1 MIHLQRKYHDTASS
15 STEQCT
21 KFELG
26 GKFRGDGGGSFERI
40 GIGLPRIG
48 ILGQRIKC
56 VGLSPNGA
64 FAELG

>member
-40 GIGLPRIG
+40 GIGPSKDRNF
-48 ILGQRIKC
+48 RTENKMC
-56 VGLSPNGA
+56 WA
-64 FAELG
+64 